1 MASPLSMSVAKHS
14 PHVPMKCGYI
24 CVDCRE
30 SHIHVDK
37 ILDKKCHG
45 HESGRHSILKKAVQC
60 MHCRHLG
67 DTTEEFLKGECPG
80 AQHPPPPVSKKLEIP
95 ASLSTGAD
103 VVESPAETH
112 NPSSPSPNDALRE
125 ANQEMEKLRLL
136 KQLVNERNELQRLLS
151 ASQGGDVSF

>member
-45 HESGRHSILKKAVQC
+45 HVSGRHSILKKAVQC

-67 DTTEEFLKGECPG
+67 DTTEEF
-80 AQHPPPPVSKKLEIP
+80 SKKLEIP